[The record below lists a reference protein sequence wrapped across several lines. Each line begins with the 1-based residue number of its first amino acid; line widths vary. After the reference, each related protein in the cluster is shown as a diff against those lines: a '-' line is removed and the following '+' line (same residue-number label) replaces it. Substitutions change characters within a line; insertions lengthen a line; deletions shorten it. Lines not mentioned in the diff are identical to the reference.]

1 MEEKKKKAN
10 TTTTTLLPH
19 NGAGGQSQ
27 IINIT
32 TCIIYEMKIFLCKH
46 VETCLKKTSKFVNIE
61 ATGSVTIA
69 CSGAVKR
76 VFVKTRMCNCYLIG
90 PAASSSF
97 IWSRTPGDE
106 FHRYLAAANET
117 KHIGPLNV

>member
-1 MEEKKKKAN
+1 MPHLEHPWKALPDRGGRMEEKKKKAN

-46 VETCLKKTSKFVNIE
+46 VETCF
-61 ATGSVTIA
+61 
-69 CSGAVKR
+69 
-76 VFVKTRMCNCYLIG
+76 
-90 PAASSSF
+90 
-97 IWSRTPGDE
+97 
-106 FHRYLAAANET
+106 
-117 KHIGPLNV
+117 